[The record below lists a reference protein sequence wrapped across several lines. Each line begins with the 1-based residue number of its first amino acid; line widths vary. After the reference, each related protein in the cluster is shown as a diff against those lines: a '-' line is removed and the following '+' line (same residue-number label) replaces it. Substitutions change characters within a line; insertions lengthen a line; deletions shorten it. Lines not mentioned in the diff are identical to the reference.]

1 MGTNERNLEPEQ
13 AVDMKLMIYASPFD
27 KTAGKMVKHLCRR
40 YRGSDTV
47 YLPSLGEVEV
57 YLRQPS
63 YLGRLMVLMPKD
75 GDDLNA
81 LVTLSHLM
89 RDHRLILVLPE
100 DEIRINA
107 QSHMMR
113 PRFVTYS
120 DCDPSQL
127 TLVVDRL
134 MATDAAPPM
143 KAAQ

>member
-1 MGTNERNLEPEQ
+1 MRDLEPEQ
-13 AVDMKLMIYASPFD
+13 AVDMNLMIYACPFD
-27 KTAGKMVKHLCRR
+27 RTAGKMVKHLCRR
-40 YRGSDTV
+40 YGGSNTV
-47 YLPSLGEVEV
+47 YLPSLGDVES

-63 YLGRLMVLMPKD
+63 CLGKLMVLMPKD
-75 GDDLNA
+75 RNDLDA
-81 LVTLSHLM
+81 LIALSHLM

-100 DEIRINA
+100 DDIRINA

-134 MATDAAPPM
+134 MATGAALPM

>member
-1 MGTNERNLEPEQ
+1 MRNLESKQ
-13 AVDMKLMIYASPFD
+13 AIDMNLMIYACPFD
-27 KTAGKMVKHLCRR
+27 RTANKMVKHLCSR
-40 YRGSDTV
+40 YHGPDTV
-47 YLPSLGEVEV
+47 HLPSLGEVES

-63 YLGRLMVLMPKD
+63 CLGRLMVLMPKD
-75 GDDLNA
+75 RDDLDA

-100 DEIRINA
+100 DDISINA

-134 MATDAAPPM
+134 MAADAALPM
-143 KAAQ
+143 QAAQKGNQ

>member
-1 MGTNERNLEPEQ
+1 MRDFEPKQ
-13 AVDMKLMIYASPFD
+13 AVDMNLMIYASPFD
-27 KTAGKMVKHLCRR
+27 RTAGKMVKYLCRR
-40 YRGSDTV
+40 FQGPNTV
-47 YLPSLGEVEV
+47 YLTSLGEVEA

-63 YLGRLMVLMPKD
+63 YLGKLMVLMPKD
-75 GDDLNA
+75 RKELDA

-134 MATDAAPPM
+134 MATDSALPM